1 MRVFVDANI
10 PMYAAGRSHPF
21 KESSAEFLR
30 AVGRRQ
36 VDAVSDVEVLQEI
49 LHRYRAVRRDADG
62 FVVFESF
69 ATTVRLFHPVLLED
83 LWECRAILAR
93 HGNVRPRDAIHAA
106 VMLRTGVRTI
116 VSYDRH
122 FDELPDIDRV
132 TPGEAAPSEVTS

>member
-1 MRVFVDANI
+1 MSVFVDANI

-36 VDAVSDVEVLQEI
+36 VDAVSDVEVLEEI
-49 LHRYRAVRRDADG
+49 LHRYHAVRRGADG

-69 ATTVRLFHPVLLED
+69 ATTIRFFHPVLLED

-93 HGNVRPRDAIHAA
+93 HDTVQPRDAIHAA

-122 FDELPDIDRV
+122 FDELPGIVRV
-132 TPGEAAPSEVTS
+132 TPAEAPIRVTS

>member
-1 MRVFVDANI
+1 MFVDANI
-10 PMYAAGRSHPF
+10 PMYAAGGSHPF
-21 KESSAEFLR
+21 KQPAAEFLR

-49 LHRYRAVRRDADG
+49 LHRYRAVRQAAHG

-93 HGNVRPRDAIHAA
+93 HENVRPRDAIHAA
-106 VMLRTGVRTI
+106 VMLRAGVRTI

-122 FDELPDIDRV
+122 FDELRGIDRV
-132 TPGEAAPSEVTS
+132 TPGDAVPSEGTP